1 MPEPLTPDVNE
12 PRPIYLTLQQL
23 AQRPED
29 RVIVNGREVTGRSLF
44 TVAKE
49 LGGEEL
55 QEVEADVAQRLMAQL
70 RRMEAQARLKE
81 ALSLSAREHALIAN
95 CQQYAQGEPA
105 GLPGHNLMIVV
116 AKLANALG
124 L

>member
-1 MPEPLTPDVNE
+1 MATYTERD
-12 PRPIYLTLQQL
+12 YQTLQEL
-23 AQRPED
+23 AQRPPGQD
-29 RVIVNGREVTGRSLF
+29 VVIVNGRPVTGRSLF

-49 LGGEEL
+49 LGPDEL
-55 QEVEADVAQRLMAQL
+55 EEVEADLAQRLMAQL
-70 RRMEAQARLKE
+70 QRLEARALLKE
-81 ALSLSAREHALIAN
+81 TLSLSAREHALIDN
-95 CQQYAQGEPA
+95 CRQYAQGEPA